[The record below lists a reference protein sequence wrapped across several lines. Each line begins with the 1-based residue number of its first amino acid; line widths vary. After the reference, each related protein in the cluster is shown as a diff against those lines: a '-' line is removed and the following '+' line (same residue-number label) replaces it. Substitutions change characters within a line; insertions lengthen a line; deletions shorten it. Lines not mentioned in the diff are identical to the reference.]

1 MAPRPTT
8 KGTAPPNVRIEDHMP
23 NDTAGPPAMREAEC
37 PFCERRVL
45 VYEDPPRCPLCA
57 CPLDE
62 DRIEPYPWPGE
73 ERSPFGGDP

>member
-1 MAPRPTT
+1 
-8 KGTAPPNVRIEDHMP
+8 
-23 NDTAGPPAMREAEC
+23 MREAEC